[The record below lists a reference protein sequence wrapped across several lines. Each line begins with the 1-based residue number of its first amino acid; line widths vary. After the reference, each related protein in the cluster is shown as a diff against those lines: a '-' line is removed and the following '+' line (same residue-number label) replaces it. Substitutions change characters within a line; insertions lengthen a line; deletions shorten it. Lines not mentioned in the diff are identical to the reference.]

1 MATAQSLL
9 EHLVELRSR
18 LLKALLSVFAV
29 FLCLVYFAND
39 LYHWLAKPLLDVLPA
54 DTQMI
59 ATDLTAPF
67 FAPFKLT
74 LVLSFFAAIPFVLYQ
89 IWGFIAPGLYRNEK
103 RLIVPLLLSSTILF
117 YLGIAFA
124 YFVVFP
130 IAFAFFTG
138 MAPQGVTVATDI
150 TSYLDLV
157 LKLFF
162 AFGVSF
168 EIPIAIILMCWT
180 GITTPA
186 ALREKR
192 PYVIVGVFIIGMLL
206 TPPDVISQTLLA
218 IPMWILFEIGVLV
231 GAVYQRSELEEPEE
245 AEEQEL

>member
-1 MATAQSLL
+1 MAAAQSLI
-9 EHLVELRSR
+9 EHLVELRNR
-18 LLKALLSVFAV
+18 LLKALLSVLAV

-39 LYHWLAKPLLDVLPA
+39 LYYLLAKPLLDVLPA

-74 LVLSFFAAIPFVLYQ
+74 LVLSFFVAIPSVLYQ
-89 IWGFIAPGLYRNEK
+89 VWGFVAPGLYKNEK
-103 RLIVPLLLSSTILF
+103 RLIVPLLLSSTLLF
-117 YLGIAFA
+117 YLGISFA

-138 MAPQGVTVATDI
+138 MAPEGVTVATDI

-168 EIPIAIILMCWT
+168 EIPIAIVLMCWS
-180 GITTPA
+180 GMTTPQS
-186 ALREKR
+186 LREKR
-192 PYVIVGVFIIGMLL
+192 AYVIVGVFVLGMLL
-206 TPPDVISQTLLA
+206 TPPDIISQTLLA

-231 GAVYQRSELEEPEE
+231 GGIYSRSAPTEE
-245 AEEQEL
+245 AVDDELG